1 MANVIQKVAFWR
13 RSLCTVNFIVLLGAF
28 MEPMAGKRLIP
39 SIYTADGQA
48 TTADTRHVNDYNQA
62 INKALEY
69 EALGA
74 DELIF
79 MDVTSISERRRNL
92 PRFLKDLRSR
102 LKIPFVFGGGV
113 HTIRD
118 VEDLLKYG
126 APRIYVNSA
135 AVRYPDLINKISTQH
150 GKQALLVAVDT
161 RLTFGS
167 WKVYLNGGKSRTEID
182 LINWIR
188 MIEVRGAGEILVSAI
203 TRGDHEFVFDIFKR
217 LCETT
222 PVSILASAGFQD
234 GHEYERLLR
243 ECGVQGIVSAH
254 FFQKENALSE
264 LKASLTF

>member
-1 MANVIQKVAFWR
+1 MWMKAWVFH
-13 RSLCTVNFIVLLGAF
+13 VLLGTF
-28 MEPMAGKRLIP
+28 METPSVKRLIP

-62 INKALEY
+62 MNKALEY
-69 EALGA
+69 EAAGA
-74 DELIF
+74 SELIF

-92 PRFLKDLRSR
+92 PRFLKDLKNR
-102 LKIPFVFGGGV
+102 LQIPFVFGGGV

-135 AVRYPDLINKISTQH
+135 AVRYPDLVNKISTQH
-150 GKQALLVAVDT
+150 GKQALLVAIDT

-182 LINWIR
+182 LYNWIR

-203 TRGDHEFVFDIFKR
+203 NRGDHEIVFDVFRKIR
-217 LCETT
+217 EATDLS
-222 PVSILASAGFQD
+222 VLASAGFQSVE
-234 GHEYERLLR
+234 EYERLFK
-243 ECGVQGIVSAH
+243 ECRMDGVVSAH
-254 FFQKENALSE
+254 FFQKENSLRE
-264 LKASLTF
+264 LKAAISTEIG